1 MQDFARVTVPEDCYF
16 VMGDNRN
23 NSMDSRDPTVGA
35 IPFDQVI
42 GHAMFVIWPLS
53 DMKGLTMA

>member
-1 MQDFARVTVPEDCYF
+1 
-16 VMGDNRN
+16 MGDNRN

-53 DMKGLTMA
+53 DMQGLTNA